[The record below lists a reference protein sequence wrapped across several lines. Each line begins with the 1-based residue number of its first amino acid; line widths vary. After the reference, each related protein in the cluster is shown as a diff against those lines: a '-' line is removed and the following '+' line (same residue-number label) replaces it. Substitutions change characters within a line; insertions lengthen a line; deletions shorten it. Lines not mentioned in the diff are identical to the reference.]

1 MAQLPTVRMFMDQ
14 WVHTLTP
21 DTDIHSAV
29 ALLLSRHVTGAPV
42 INEAKEVVGIL
53 TEKDCLRL
61 VAKGHNSDELQGLV
75 ADYMTTKVTTV
86 PPEMDIYF
94 AAGVFLQNYFRRL
107 PVVEDGKLIGA
118 ITRFD
123 ILRAIQTHAV

>member
-1 MAQLPTVRMFMDQ
+1 MAQLPTVGMYMDQ
-14 WVHTLTP
+14 WVHTLSP
-21 DTDIHSAV
+21 ETDIEDAV
-29 ALLLSRHVTGAPV
+29 AMLLSRHVTGAPV
-42 INEAKEVVGIL
+42 VDDDNRVVGML

-61 VAKGHNSDELQGLV
+61 VAKGVNNNEMAGTV
-75 ADYMTTKVTTV
+75 ADYMTKEVTTV

-107 PVVEDGKLIGA
+107 PVVVDGKLIGA

-123 ILRAIQTHAV
+123 ILRAIKIQPG

>member
-1 MAQLPTVRMFMDQ
+1 MTQLPTVRMYMDK

-21 DTDIHSAV
+21 DTDIHSGV
-29 ALLLSRHVTGAPV
+29 AMLLSRHITGAPV
-42 INEAKEVVGIL
+42 VDEDQRVVGIL

-61 VAKGHNSDELQGLV
+61 LTMGDHSGELEGLV
-75 ADYMTTKVTTV
+75 AEYMTTDVTTV

-94 AAGVFLQNYFRRL
+94 AAGVFLNHHFRRL

-123 ILRAIQTHAV
+123 ILRAIRIQLP

>member
-42 INEAKEVVGIL
+42 VDEEHRVVGIL

-61 VAKGHNSDELQGLV
+61 VAKGHNSDELSGLV

-86 PPEMDIYF
+86 PPDMDIYF

-107 PVVEDGKLIGA
+107 PVVEGGKLIGA

-123 ILRAIQTHAV
+123 ILRAIQTHT